1 MVGRSSY
8 WQGDCGKGRLMA
20 GKLWEGES
28 GGGKGRHLIVEPMF
42 SSLTIHSS
50 DLSFFGGKCPCISA
64 SLSFFFSLW
73 CLATLCQSHGRS
85 RTAEGEASLCLAGI
99 CGGCELCDL
108 RSGKP
113 NLITRSAGAR
123 DHRTETQVTRLV
135 KTRLRTVEM

>member
-64 SLSFFFSLW
+64 SLSFFFTVVSGNPAACPPRHLHPV
-73 CLATLCQSHGRS
+73 CGQLPEGYVHRFARRRHCGVLS
-85 RTAEGEASLCLAGI
+85 GEALA
-99 CGGCELCDL
+99 
-108 RSGKP
+108 
-113 NLITRSAGAR
+113 
-123 DHRTETQVTRLV
+123 RTEGPVRAAEQG
-135 KTRLRTVEM
+135 